1 MMSDL
6 LFHVYD
12 KNNDV
17 LIHSLSVT
25 ELEEKIKNSIIKL
38 DRHEVVPVWEPASD
52 LEPSY

>member
-1 MMSDL
+1 MSDL

-17 LIHSLSVT
+17 LIHSLSAT

-38 DRHEVVPVWEPASD
+38 DRHEVVPGWEPASD